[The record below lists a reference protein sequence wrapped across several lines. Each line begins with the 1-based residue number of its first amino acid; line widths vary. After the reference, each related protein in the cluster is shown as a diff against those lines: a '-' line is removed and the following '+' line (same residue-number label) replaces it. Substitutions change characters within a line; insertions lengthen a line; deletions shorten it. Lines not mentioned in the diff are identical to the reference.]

1 MMSYTQMAEFFRV
14 FLAFQGTD
22 SGMTYL
28 DANATT
34 RPDPAVVEA
43 MLPFLTEHYGNAS
56 AAHAEGRRARR
67 ALEKARGQVAG
78 LIGAEAEEVI
88 FTSGA
93 TESINSV
100 LTFARQEWP
109 ERPLLVIS
117 AVEHAA
123 VTECA
128 ARWTRQGGEVMR
140 VPVDANGVLKLDAF
154 RAALEP
160 GRTALVSVI
169 WANNETGVISPMAE
183 ITELAH
189 AAGALVHADA
199 VQMAGKVALNVST
212 QPVDYLSLSGHKMHA
227 PKGIGALFV
236 SRRALFRPLLVG
248 GGQESGR
255 RSGTENIPGIV
266 ALGRAAELAAGWL
279 QSGEAEALAEL
290 RDEFEQLLL
299 AGWPGAMVHGAAAS
313 RLPNTTSICLPGA
326 DAAGMLILLDQRG
339 IACSGGSACHAASL
353 HPSHVLEAMGHDA
366 GHAAA
371 TLRFS
376 LSRLNTRDEVL
387 CAAAEVLRAARHLAE
402 QKRL

>member
-1 MMSYTQMAEFFRV
+1 MP
-14 FLAFQGTD
+14 
-22 SGMTYL
+22 YL

-34 RPDPAVVEA
+34 PTDPAVVEE
-43 MLPFLTEHYGNAS
+43 MLPFLTQHFGNAS
-56 AAHAEGRRARR
+56 ANHAAGRRARR
-67 ALEKARGQVAG
+67 AMEKARGQVAA
-78 LIGAEAEEVI
+78 LIGAEKEEII

-100 LTFARQEWP
+100 LSFARQEWP

-123 VTECA
+123 VEECA
-128 ARWTRQGGEVMR
+128 ARWTRQGGRVKR

-154 RAALEP
+154 KAALEP

-169 WANNETGVISPMAE
+169 WANNETGVISPMGE
-183 ITELAH
+183 IAALAH
-189 AAGALVHADA
+189 EAGALVHADA
-199 VQMAGKVALNVST
+199 VQMAGKVALNVAST
-212 QPVDYLSLSGHKMHA
+212 PVDYLSLSGHKMHA

-236 SRRALFRPLLVG
+236 SGRAPFRPLLIG

-266 ALGRAAELAAGWL
+266 AMGKAAELAAGWL
-279 QSGEAEALAEL
+279 QGGEADALAEM

-299 AGWPGAMVHGAAAS
+299 AGWPAAVAHGVAAP
-313 RLPNTTSICLPGA
+313 RLPNTTSLCLPGA

-339 IACSGGSACHAASL
+339 IACSGGSACHTASL
-353 HPSHVLEAMGHDA
+353 HPSHVLEAMGFDA
-366 GHAAA
+366 EHAAG

-387 CAAAEVLRAARHLAE
+387 SAAAEVLRAAKHLAE
-402 QKRL
+402 QKGV

>member
-1 MMSYTQMAEFFRV
+1 MDEFFRV
-14 FLAFQGTD
+14 FLAFQRTD
-22 SGMTYL
+22 SSMTYL

-34 RPDPAVVEA
+34 PPDPAVVEA
-43 MLPFLTEHYGNAS
+43 MLPFLTQHYGNAS

-67 ALEKARGQVAG
+67 AMEKARGQVAN
-78 LIGAEAEEVI
+78 LIGAEPEEII

-100 LTFARQEWP
+100 LSFARQEWP

-123 VTECA
+123 VEECA
-128 ARWTRQGGEVMR
+128 ERWTRQGGQVKR
-140 VPVDANGVLKLDAF
+140 VPVDENGVLQAEALK
-154 RAALEP
+154 AALEP

-183 ITELAH
+183 ITAAAH
-189 AAGALVHADA
+189 EAGALVHADA
-199 VQMAGKVALNVST
+199 VQMTGKVALDVFT
-212 QPVDYLSLSGHKMHA
+212 VPVDYLSLSAHKMHA
-227 PKGIGALFV
+227 TKGCGVLFV
-236 SRRALFRPLLVG
+236 SRRAPYRPLLIG

-266 ALGRAAELAAGWL
+266 AMGEAAELAADWL
-279 QSGEAEALAEL
+279 RSGEADALAAL

-299 AGWPGAMVHGAAAS
+299 AGWPGAVVHGAAAP

-326 DAAGMLILLDQRG
+326 DAAGMLIVLDQRG
-339 IACSGGSACHAASL
+339 IACSGGSACHTASL
-353 HPSHVLEAMGHDA
+353 HPSHVLEAMGFDA
-366 GHAAA
+366 EHAGC

-387 CAAAEVLRAARHLAE
+387 SAADEVLRAARHLAE
-402 QKRL
+402 QKGSLI